1 MTLPSTRW
9 IVFSCIAITV
19 VLVAYSFGLAGS
31 DAISSPHG
39 QASSALAEAT
49 SQNTP
54 DTAASAAVA
63 LADKARFQWAMNCQ
77 GCHGP
82 NGEGHPDR
90 DVPTMVDV
98 AAFQKI
104 PDGREFLVRVPGVS
118 RSPLNDEDLTYLL
131 NWMVRTMGTSL
142 RIDKRLEFSQEEVT
156 ALRQR
161 PLVDELKQV
170 RRNLIDKV
178 K

>member
-1 MTLPSTRW
+1 M
-9 IVFSCIAITV
+9 AITG
-19 VLVAYSFGLAGS
+19 VLVTYSLGLSGG
-31 DAISSPHG
+31 DGNSPPRG
-39 QASSALAEAT
+39 QASPALATMTDQNAPATAT
-49 SQNTP
+49 SG
-54 DTAASAAVA
+54 AIA
-63 LADKARFQWAMNCQ
+63 LEDKAGFQWAMNCQ

-131 NWMVRTMGTSL
+131 NWMVRTMGSSSQ
-142 RIDKRLEFSQEEVT
+142 IDKRLEFSQEEVAT
-156 ALRQR
+156 LRQR

>member
-1 MTLPSTRW
+1 MPLPSTRW

-19 VLVAYSFGLAGS
+19 VLVAYSLELAGS
-31 DAISSPHG
+31 KDIDPPAGGALPTLVTMTG
-39 QASSALAEAT
+39 QH
-49 SQNTP
+49 
-54 DTAASAAVA
+54 TAATAVSGATA
-63 LADKARFQWAMNCQ
+63 LADRARFQWAMNCQ

-104 PDGREFLVRVPGVS
+104 PDGRKFLVRVPGVS

-131 NWMVRTMGTSL
+131 NWMVRTMGSSSQ
-142 RIDKRLEFSQEEVT
+142 IDKRLEFSQEEVA